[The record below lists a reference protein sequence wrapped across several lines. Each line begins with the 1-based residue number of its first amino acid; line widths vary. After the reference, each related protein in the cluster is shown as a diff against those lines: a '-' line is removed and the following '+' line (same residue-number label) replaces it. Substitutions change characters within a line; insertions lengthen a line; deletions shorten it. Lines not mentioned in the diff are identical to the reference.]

1 MTMYTNASCT
11 LYLKSRNYKPILIP
25 HCFYTDSS
33 ISSASKTGLDY
44 SESAF
49 CMFKTDEKMEFT
61 NGHDFII
68 EGISEINVDPSTS
81 AGLSDGLK
89 NIQSAGAK
97 TIMKAD
103 YKGYG
108 SAGMRHW
115 ELSCK

>member
-1 MTMYTNASCT
+1 MYTNTSCT
-11 LYLKSRNYKPILIP
+11 LYLKSNGYKPLLIP
-25 HCFYTDSS
+25 HCFYTETS

-68 EGISEINVDPSTS
+68 ECVSEISIDASTA
-81 AGLSDGLK
+81 AGLSEGLK
-89 NIQSAGAK
+89 KIQSAGAK

>member
-1 MTMYTNASCT
+1 MYTNTSCT
-11 LYLKSRNYKPILIP
+11 LYLKSNGYKPLLIP
-25 HCFYTDSS
+25 HCFYTETS

-49 CMFKTDEKMEFT
+49 CMFKTDDQLVFT
-61 NGHDFII
+61 NGHDFMIAGSVI
-68 EGISEINVDPSTS
+68 INVDSS
-81 AGLSDGLK
+81 SDQGLSDSLK
-89 NIQSAGAK
+89 QLQKAGAK
-97 TIMKAD
+97 TIMKVD